1 MYAAP
6 ILSAAASALTVI
18 LLLGCNGSEQIT
30 SPSLPSAVVLSTSA
44 ASYDDFMVD
53 LLANKR
59 VLWVAPHPDDELHTA
74 SLLGEVCVHRGATC
88 TLFTLTRG
96 DGWCPY
102 VTSGEPCGDV
112 RIKEMQAS
120 AAVLNAQVIQWALP
134 NLNQPTGT
142 TKSVEKA
149 WVATAGTRKKLVDKM
164 AAVIRDVGPD
174 VVITQD
180 PRHGSTCHPEHRV
193 AARLI
198 RDALP
203 ASKVPAVL
211 YHTNSRSTTAG
222 FTAYTSQPELITYD
236 ATRLLPDGKTAWD
249 YFAAAGNV
257 YESQYSAQERA
268 GAYAVPLTG
277 RRGFYLPS
285 AAVPDPNAIAG
296 LCTNP

>member
-1 MYAAP
+1 M
-6 ILSAAASALTVI
+6 L
-18 LLLGCNGSEQIT
+18 
-30 SPSLPSAVVLSTSA
+30 
-44 ASYDDFMVD
+44 
-53 LLANKR
+53 
-59 VLWVAPHPDDELHTA
+59 
-74 SLLGEVCVHRGATC
+74 
-88 TLFTLTRG
+88 
-96 DGWCPY
+96 
-102 VTSGEPCGDV
+102 
-112 RIKEMQAS
+112 AS
-120 AAVLNAQVIQWALP
+120 AAILNARVVQWSLP
-134 NLNQPTGT
+134 NLNEPKGT
-142 TKSVEKA
+142 TKKVEKA
-149 WVATAGTRKKLVDKM
+149 WVTTAGTRKKLVEKM

-257 YESQYSAQERA
+257 YESQYSAQQRA